1 MRGLGCLCF
10 FDFFD
15 FFDPPL
21 NTRHAHVVRRGRLA
35 IAETARRH
43 GLDHRTD
50 GVSLGRVGGNGLASD
65 RLALALGAVH
75 ARFHPF
81 AIQVGFRVLVF
92 VTGALRIRSHVLSVR
107 KVTPRSRSVT
117 AGPRM
122 PVCVRG
128 PVTKLR
134 DFDRLSLSQIPHPDK
149 SRRGKG

>member
-1 MRGLGCLCF
+1 MGTLLIARFALQADVG
-10 FDFFD
+10 
-15 FFDPPL
+15 PL
-21 NTRHAHVVRRGRLA
+21 DRAETDAVRFGPVA
-35 IAETARRH
+35 IAETARR
-43 GLDHRTD
+43 D
-50 GVSLGRVGGNGLASD
+50 GRVGGNGLASD

-107 KVTPRSRSVT
+107 KVTPRNRSVT
-117 AGPRM
+117 GPRM